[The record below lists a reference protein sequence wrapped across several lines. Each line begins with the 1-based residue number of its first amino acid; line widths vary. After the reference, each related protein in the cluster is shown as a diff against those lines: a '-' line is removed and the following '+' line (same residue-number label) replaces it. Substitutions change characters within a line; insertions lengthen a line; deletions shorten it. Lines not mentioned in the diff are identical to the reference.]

1 MSILYFSIDF
11 DAISN
16 SIEELASI
24 GRGLGEIK
32 GILGCQNENSICE
45 KENCLTST
53 ITFMSFALLRM
64 ESNFQVWKSGM
75 RENLTCGASTV
86 QRNLDDIITYDLS
99 DNVTFPSSY
108 GALSSGSAGAGVAA
122 FASKMESLVE
132 AVLLS
137 IQKLVKVPKEK
148 LSKDKGDISVQ
159 ESESKVNSD
168 NVECEADDDKESLKE
183 NHLIE
188 LTSKLQQYII
198 CLQCPQVHFRS
209 SFIKIFLGFT

>member
-1 MSILYFSIDF
+1 MSILYFSTDF
-11 DAISN
+11 DTISN

-32 GILGCQNENSICE
+32 DILGCQNENSVCE

-86 QRNLDDIITYDLS
+86 QRNLDDIITCDLS
-99 DNVTFPSSY
+99 DMTFPSSY
-108 GALSSGSAGAGVAA
+108 GALSSGSAGADVAA

-137 IQKLVKVPKEK
+137 VQKLVKVPKEK
-148 LSKDKGDISVQ
+148 LSKDKRDSSLQ
-159 ESESKVNSD
+159 EAESKVSSD
-168 NVECEADDDKESLKE
+168 NVESEADDDKESLKE

-209 SFIKIFLGFT
+209 AFIKIFLGFT